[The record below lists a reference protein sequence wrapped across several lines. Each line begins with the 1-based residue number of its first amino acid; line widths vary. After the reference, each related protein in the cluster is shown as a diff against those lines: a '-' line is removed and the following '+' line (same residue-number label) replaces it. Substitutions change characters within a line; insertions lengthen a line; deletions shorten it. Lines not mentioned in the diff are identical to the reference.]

1 MRLGIWCFF
10 LTLLVG
16 VGACSEKDKPECLIS
31 KTELASIL
39 SDLHISEK
47 KLDYLNLPSDSAA
60 LVYHRLYKKEILSRA
75 SYSSDCFEKT
85 MDYYIKYPKE
95 IEDVYR
101 MVVDTLV
108 KRNAKVDSLEKI
120 QEGVIVN

>member
-75 SYSSDCFEKT
+75 SYSSDCCEKT

-101 MVVDTLV
+101 MVVDT
-108 KRNAKVDSLEKI
+108 
-120 QEGVIVN
+120 